1 MAYETKPGTWS
12 LFRNDKGD
20 NEKAPDYKGKL
31 VTPDGHEFEIAGWLR
46 ESQKGVKY
54 MSGTVKEPFK
64 KQDPTPIA
72 TPVTASVLPPTAT
85 RPASSPTPVQD
96 DLPF

>member
-72 TPVTASVLPPTAT
+72 TPVTASVLPPPAT
-85 RPASSPTPVQD
+85 SSAYSTTIVQD
-96 DLPF
+96 DFPF